1 MLTFVFYFSFT
12 LVLSAQEKSYT
23 IENSPF
29 LKLLLENRFEG
40 LQVVFPPSEDN
51 KLIDFGTSRFSN
63 YPQNILLNGGAVYVY
78 LNATGVLYK
87 SFILSNKDSLTFTR
101 IDETEHFGYNI
112 NCFPFVFGNK
122 IFNLGGYGFW
132 NWNGHLRRFD
142 EKIRGWDIVPLNR
155 EVPVSS
161 FGPGFHLWLS
171 PISKSIYT
179 LGFISGSDGIKHP
192 GKPAINSID
201 SVMRLD
207 LATFDWKSIGRL
219 NSRFHLIALSQTLL
233 ANLDSGLLLSNNG
246 EVVYLNILNNR
257 IYSMKDS
264 EKKHFFASEIKNK
277 PRWFKNNMLFF
288 SDSKTWQVDSFR
300 LDFNDF
306 NVIGEEV
313 FLESSSSILNNKT
326 LFSGVIIFAISL
338 FFLGRKNS
346 MKLKKKINSV
356 ALTKDDLA
364 SPSVGREV
372 FEEIEKA
379 LINLILDNMLI
390 PQRRTSTDEVNRI
403 LGVAYKS
410 SDMQKRKRSDVIRSI
425 NTKYKILSPN
435 NNIQLIDRVKNALD
449 ARISEY
455 FIVASEVQTIKEF
468 LG

>member
-1 MLTFVFYFSFT
+1 MLTLLFYSF
-12 LVLSAQEKSYT
+12 LFLRLSAQEKSYT
-23 IENSPF
+23 VENSPF

-40 LQVVFPPSEDN
+40 CQVVFPPSEDN

-78 LNATGVLYK
+78 LNATGILYK

-112 NCFPFVFGNK
+112 NCFPFFFDNK

-132 NWNGHLRRFD
+132 NWNGQLRRFD

-155 EVPVSS
+155 ELPVSA
-161 FGPGFHLWLS
+161 FAPGYHLWLS
-171 PISKSIYT
+171 PINKSIYT
-179 LGFISGSDGIKHP
+179 LGFISGSDAIKHP

-207 LATFDWKSIGRL
+207 LATCDWKSIGKL
-219 NSRFHLIALSQTLL
+219 NPRFHLIAQFQTLL
-233 ANLDSGLLLSNNG
+233 ANLDSGLLLNNNG
-246 EVVYLNILNNR
+246 DVDYLNILNNC
-257 IYSMKDS
+257 IYSMKDGQ
-264 EKKHFFASEIKNK
+264 KKHFFASEIKNK

-288 SDSKTWQVDSFR
+288 SDSKTWLVDSFR

-306 NVIGEEV
+306 KIIEGEV
-313 FLESSSSILNNKT
+313 YLETSPLMVDNMT
-326 LFSGVIIFAISL
+326 LYTGVIIFSISL
-338 FFLGRKNS
+338 FFIGRKNRIRLN
-346 MKLKKKINSV
+346 KQTNNVVLPKQE
-356 ALTKDDLA
+356 LA
-364 SPSVGREV
+364 SPSVGKEV

-379 LINLILDNMLI
+379 LIKLLLDNMLT
-390 PQRRTSTDEVNRI
+390 QKTRTSTDEVNRI

-425 NTKYKILSPN
+425 NTKYKILSHN
-435 NNIQLIDRVKNALD
+435 SNIQLIDRVKNALD
-449 ARISEY
+449 ARTSEY
-455 FIVASEVQTIKEF
+455 FIVDSEIQTIKAF
-468 LG
+468 LN